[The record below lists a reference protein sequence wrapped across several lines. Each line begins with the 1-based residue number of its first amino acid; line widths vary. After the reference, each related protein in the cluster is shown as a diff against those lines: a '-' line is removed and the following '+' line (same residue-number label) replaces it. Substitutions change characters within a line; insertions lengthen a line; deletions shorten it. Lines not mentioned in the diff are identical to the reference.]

1 MRLLWEL
8 WLRVH
13 KLASWPGVML
23 ALCGTMVL
31 LTHSCAARER
41 LFGPGAESPVEPG
54 VEQQDKDKTLELPVI
69 PPADRSAEQTPGNS
83 GCIPYISCEFASG
96 QVMTNL
102 TALQQKCMS
111 ECEALNA
118 EAAAQQYSLS
128 QLLQEKCQAPC
139 GPGYNCSGP
148 ARFDCGAQCQV
159 PLTRC
164 GYAAPGGGGTEVGG
178 ETTKQDDTAAPSQHS
193 FFTAKPLC
201 QEGTGQVPANMMNR
215 LCLKRTL
222 KVRFDKK
229 NARSGYSVISF
240 PVSGVR
246 DLSTKYLNIRTQ
258 IKSTFISW
266 QVRSPRPAWLP
277 DEYIKFQLPH
287 LAQCRH
293 PKSCKGEVMS
303 IPSGRLY
310 GRGNF
315 QEHVGIKIG
324 IFPDSAA
331 LEGRCVF
338 KMQLFDKRFDTTLPT
353 ATSQDAL
360 AELVGSC

>member
-1 MRLLWEL
+1 
-8 WLRVH
+8 
-13 KLASWPGVML
+13 ML
-23 ALCGTMVL
+23 ALLGITVL
-31 LTHSCAARER
+31 STQGCAARDR
-41 LFGPGAESPVEPG
+41 LFGPSAESPVQPG
-54 VEQQDKDKTLELPVI
+54 IEQPKPNADKTPELPVI
-69 PPADRSAEQTPGNS
+69 PPVGGGVSFDQTNS
-83 GCIPYISCEFASG
+83 GCIPYISCEFALG
-96 QVMTNL
+96 VVMTNL
-102 TALQQKCMS
+102 TALQQRCVS

-128 QLLQEKCQAPC
+128 QLLQAKCQAPC

-159 PLTRC
+159 PLSRC
-164 GYAAPGGGGTEVGG
+164 GYDAPGDGADEVGD
-178 ETTKQDDTAAPSQHS
+178 ESTKQDESTTPS
-193 FFTAKPLC
+193 FFTATPLC
-201 QEGTGQVPANMMNR
+201 QEGSGDVPANMMNR

-229 NARSGYSVISF
+229 NARSGYSVVSF

-246 DLSTKYLNIRTQ
+246 DLSSKYLNIRTQ

-266 QVRSPRPAWLP
+266 QVRSPRPAWLS

-293 PKSCKGEVMS
+293 PKSCQGEVMS
-303 IPSGRLY
+303 IPSGRVY
-310 GRGNF
+310 GRSNF
-315 QEHVGIKIG
+315 QEHIGIKIG

-338 KMQLFDKRFDTTLPT
+338 KMQLFDKRFDATLPT